1 MPLYQ
6 VLVLGFI
13 QGLTEFLPVSSTAHL
28 YLVRW
33 LFGWKTEGLNLDIML
48 HLGTLLAVVLYFLPL
63 WITLLTDLPTL
74 GLLTLASLPV
84 AAAGLLFEHQARTT
98 WRHPYVI
105 GAMLI
110 AVGILLALADSAGV
124 RSRDLNSLTLTDALA
139 IGAAQAL
146 AIVPGA
152 SRSGVTIAA
161 ALFRNFEREPAA
173 ALSFLLSAPPIA
185 AAAAKTLFT
194 LRRENR
200 LSSLLNLPFAAG
212 IAASAV
218 TGYFA
223 IDYFLA
229 YLRHGGLRPFAYYR
243 VIFGIIVVALA
254 LIRRPA
260 R

>member
-1 MPLYQ
+1 MPIYQ
-6 VLVLGFI
+6 VIVLGFV

-33 LFGWKTEGLNLDIML
+33 LFGWKTEGLDLDVML
-48 HLGTLLAVVLYFLPL
+48 HLGTLLAVALYFLPL
-63 WITLLTDLPTL
+63 WMHLLTDLPTL
-74 GLLTLASLPV
+74 GLLALASLPV
-84 AAAGLLFEHQARTT
+84 GLAGLLFERQARTA

-110 AVGILLALADSAGV
+110 AVGILLAFADSAGA
-124 RSRDLNSLTLTDALA
+124 RSRHFSSLSLTDAIT
-139 IGAAQAL
+139 IGVAQAL

-161 ALFRNFEREPAA
+161 ALLRNFQREPAA

-185 AAAAKTLFT
+185 AAAGKTLFT
-194 LRRENR
+194 LHRENR
-200 LSSLLNLPFAAG
+200 MASLLNPGFAAG
-212 IAASAV
+212 VAASAL

-229 YLRHGGLRPFAYYR
+229 YLQHGSLRPFAYYR
-243 VIFGIIVVALA
+243 VIFGIIVIALA
-254 LIRRPA
+254 FIRRPA